1 VKLLAAQTRWPQL
14 VQGVNDVEL
23 KKGPRSSRYR
33 TGGGY

>member
-1 VKLLAAQTRWPQL
+1 

-23 KKGPRSSRYR
+23 KKGPRSSRNR